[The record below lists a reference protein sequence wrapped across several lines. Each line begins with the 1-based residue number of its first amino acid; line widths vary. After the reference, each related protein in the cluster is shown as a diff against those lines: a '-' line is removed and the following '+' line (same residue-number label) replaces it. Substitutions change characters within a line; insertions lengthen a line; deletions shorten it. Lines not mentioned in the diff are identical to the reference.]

1 MNTVTKVTLSALLTA
16 SASAFAT
23 GNHYE
28 PPKPQPAPTPAP
40 IHNSVTNNNKA
51 SAEASSSSAS
61 KSSSSSTSNSSA
73 TTGPSTSSAITG
85 PSTSNA
91 TGGNSNAAGGT
102 ANNGGNTVQGGD
114 ITFKN
119 PVQIPTVPAPNVYV
133 GVSGDCPKGES
144 VSFSLLVVAFG
155 KGESGVD
162 YDCLRERLDSAE
174 RAQDKANLFAMIQT
188 MLLSGNDILKANAL
202 SIFRRNNEFAD
213 EGTKIVVD
221 NILNCKRTL
230 LDSDAAAVLGSQ
242 PGLDCSQI
250 PGPKVVAVTQP
261 SPPPVEKKTVKRSY
275 KAAAAPAP
283 ATTHVT
289 VNVGCNTNCPQGT
302 GTTPAPVNPGTPT
315 CVSIICQ
322 TQPPATVPAPK

>member
-1 MNTVTKVTLSALLTA
+1 MNALTKITLSALLTA
-16 SASAFAT
+16 SASAAFAT

-28 PPKPQPAPTPAP
+28 PPKPQPAPSPTYNN
-40 IHNSVTNNNKA
+40 HHTNNNKSNAEA
-51 SAEASSSSAS
+51 SANSISESSSAATSSSSATTGPS
-61 KSSSSSTSNSSA
+61 ISSA
-73 TTGPSTSSAITG
+73 TTGPSTSSATG
-85 PSTSNA
+85 GTSNA
-91 TGGNSNAAGGT
+91 TGGT

-162 YDCLRERLDSAE
+162 YDCLRERLDAAE

-188 MLLSGNDILKANAL
+188 MLLSGNDTLKASAL
-202 SIFRRNNEFAD
+202 SIFRRNNEYAD
-213 EGTKIVVD
+213 EGTKIVVN

-230 LDSDAAAVLGSQ
+230 LDSDAAAVLGSE
-242 PGLDCSQI
+242 PDLDCKSI
-250 PGPKVVAVTQP
+250 PE
-261 SPPPVEKKTVKRSY
+261 PPAPPTPATGKKTVRKIY

-283 ATTHVT
+283 TTTHVT
-289 VNVGCNTNCPQGT
+289 VNVGCGANCPPSS
-302 GTTPAPVNPGTPT
+302 TTSAPANPGTPP
-315 CVSIICQ
+315 CVSVICQ
-322 TQPPATVPAPK
+322 TQTSATAPAPK